1 MVNFPAA
8 VEQATCH
15 NDIYRYFRVV
25 WVSHRELPLYNACL
39 TTILAH
45 VSLHGIQLVWFVV
58 LVLKQQL
65 FGVQKCGD
73 LSPQW

>member
-8 VEQATCH
+8 VEQASCH
-15 NDIYRYFRVV
+15 NDILEWFGCQI
-25 WVSHRELPLYNACL
+25 ENFLY

-45 VSLHGIQLVWFVV
+45 VNLHGIQLVWFVV
-58 LVLKQQL
+58 LVLEQQL
-65 FGVQKCGD
+65 FDVQKCGD